1 MLNKVPSSRFKKD
14 LRRLGKSKMDLKIVE
29 RIITRLTNGEKLER
43 KYRDHPLSNNLA
55 QFRECHVRP
64 NLLLVYKVS
73 GDDLYLY
80 RLYTHDDLKKECL
93 MPSADSCDEIVLY
106 DADGSKIILDREALE
121 MTPCISTNTEDLMKE
136 LFET

>member
-14 LRRLGKSKMDLKIVE
+14 LRRLGKSKVDLKIVE
-29 RIITRLTNGEKLER
+29 RIITRLANGEKLER
-43 KYRDHPLSNNLA
+43 KYRDHSLSNNLA

-93 MPSADSCDEIVLY
+93 MTDTDSCDEVVLY
-106 DADGSKIILDREALE
+106 DVDGSKIILDKEALE
-121 MTPCISTNTEDLMKE
+121 MIPCISTNTEDLIKE

>member
-93 MPSADSCDEIVLY
+93 MTSADSCDEIVFY

-121 MTPCISTNTEDLMKE
+121 MTPCVSTNTEDLMKE

>member
-1 MLNKVPSSRFKKD
+1 
-14 LRRLGKSKMDLKIVE
+14 MDLKIVE

-93 MPSADSCDEIVLY
+93 MTSADSCDEIVLY
-106 DADGSKIILDREALE
+106 DDDSSKIILDREALE

>member
-43 KYRDHPLSNNLA
+43 KHRDHPLSNNLA

-93 MPSADSCDEIVLY
+93 MTSVDSCDEIVLY